1 MIVTDINDNPN
12 GFICHSRFC
21 LLLDCTRSHF
31 DESFI
36 LTTRI
41 ADDATAVAAAA
52 ANATAKA
59 AATLTL
65 IARNRK
71 SKFVQDGV
79 ERFESPRAVTIDS
92 AQSIESMQMVAVAV
106 VPVDVTLGL
115 IGSVGWV

>member
-1 MIVTDINDNPN
+1 
-12 GFICHSRFC
+12 
-21 LLLDCTRSHF
+21 LLLDCTRLCAHF

-71 SKFVQDGV
+71 SKFAQDGV
-79 ERFESPRAVTIDS
+79 ERFESPRAVTIDL
-92 AQSIESMQMVAVAV
+92 AQSIESMQVIAV
-106 VPVDVTLGL
+106 VSVDVTLGL
-115 IGSVGWV
+115 IGSVGWGW